1 MAAKKIRKT
10 TADERAFYTI
20 NYIYLGIMTIIVLF
34 PLLNI
39 LAQSFSSPNEVIGGR
54 VVLWPRGFTL
64 FAYRGLL
71 RSPSVAAGYFNTLL
85 YMIAGTCLNLL
96 MTLICAYPLSRA
108 GFYGKNVFMFIFT
121 FTMLFGGGMIP
132 NYLLIK
138 DLGLI
143 DSRLVMILPGAMSV
157 WNMILAR
164 TFFASTI
171 PNELYESAEIDGAS
185 HIRMLLSIA
194 IPLSGPIIAVLALFY
209 AVGHWNSYFDAMLY
223 LKTPRLFNIQL
234 ILRNALQNIN
244 AMLDGTGITL
254 NQLEAMGIAEVSK
267 YAMIVITMIPVLAIY
282 PFVQKFF
289 IKGVMI
295 GSIKG

>member
-1 MAAKKIRKT
+1 MSVNKRRMAA
-10 TADERAFYTI
+10 DEKAFHTI
-20 NYIYLGIMTIIVLF
+20 NYVYLCIMTIIILF
-34 PLLNI
+34 PLVNI
-39 LAQSFSSPNEVIGGR
+39 IAQSISSPNEVIGGR

-71 RSPSVAAGYFNTLL
+71 RSSSVATGYMNTLL
-85 YMIAGTCLNLL
+85 YMGAGTCLNLF
-96 MTLICAYPLSRA
+96 MTLICAYPLSRHD
-108 GFYGKNVFMFIFT
+108 FFGKNVFMFIFT

-143 DSRLVMILPGAMSV
+143 DNRLVMIVPGAMSV

-164 TFFASTI
+164 TFFMSTI
-171 PNELYESAEIDGAS
+171 PNELYESAELDGAS
-185 HIRMLLSIA
+185 HFRMLRSIA

-223 LKTPRLFNIQL
+223 LKTPKLFNIQL

-254 NQLEAMGIAEVSK
+254 NQLDAMGIAEVSK
-267 YAMIVITMIPVLAIY
+267 YAMIVITMIPVLIIY
-282 PFVQKFF
+282 PFVQQFF